1 MSTNAGPHV
10 GTAHPPPAPGRWRR
24 LGPVLALLALA
35 PWAAECSWGGF
46 TAVDSLAV
54 VVVLAP
60 LYGGAAVLVRE
71 AARRTGGGWPA
82 IVLLAAAFG
91 VYQAGLVDQSLFN
104 PEFLADTEFAEAG
117 AQATGTRV
125 PGLGFSAEQAVD
137 FVGNHVA
144 LSICAPV
151 ALVESFVGPRRRHR
165 PWLGRWGLLVVAVL
179 FALGSLTIF
188 SDDSGR
194 KNFLLSPVQAT
205 VAVLTVLLLVGAA
218 LLPRW
223 RRTPRRVAV
232 PAPHPG
238 WVGLVVL
245 GAHLSTVPLSGWV
258 RVGWH
263 LLAAAAV
270 AVLVVR
276 WSRRAGWG
284 QRHVLAAWAAGLLL
298 AAAFTYVV
306 PNYAPASPTE
316 ALVGD
321 VVVTVVAL
329 ALTVGAFHRLRRRP
343 PTDEATEAA
352 LDRPALHDRARSRK

>member
-1 MSTNAGPHV
+1 MSTDAGPHV

-24 LGPVLALLALA
+24 IGPVLALLALA

-46 TAVDSLAV
+46 TAVDSLFV

-71 AARRTGGGWPA
+71 TARRVGGGWPA

-104 PEFLADTEFAEAG
+104 PAFLADTEFAEAG
-117 AQATGTRV
+117 AGAAGTRV

-144 LSICAPV
+144 LSICAPIAV
-151 ALVESFVGPRRRHR
+151 VESFVGPRRRHR
-165 PWLGRWGLLVVAVL
+165 PWLGRWGLLVIVVL
-179 FALGSLTIF
+179 FALGSLMIF
-188 SDDSGR
+188 SDDSAGR
-194 KNFLLSPVQAT
+194 KGFLLSPVQAT
-205 VAVLTVLLLVGAA
+205 IAALTVLLLVGAA

-223 RRTPRRVAV
+223 RRAPRRVAV

-245 GAHLSTVPLSGWV
+245 GAHLSTVPLSGWA
-258 RVGWH
+258 RVGWQ

-276 WSRRAGWG
+276 WSRRAGWD
-284 QRHVLAAWAAGLLL
+284 QRHVLAAWAAGLLV
-298 AAAFTYVV
+298 AAALAYVV

-321 VVVTVVAL
+321 VVVTAVVL

-343 PTDEATEAA
+343 PPGEVPEAA
-352 LDRPALHDRARSRK
+352 ADPPSH